1 MLLRKKN
8 CRARRVYRRR
18 RHHWARRS
26 GVSAHT
32 AEQVRPATFCAASPR
47 LRLSPHLATDD
58 ATLGRPLHRQDRS
71 GHGAL
76 QQLARRRPRHVGRR
90 PRRQHCLQ
98 PRAREGGHDLG
109 GGGRGDPRRAR
120 AGARRVGGRDV
131 RRQGR
136 RRGHPHGQRAAAD
149 RADRRAGRQGA
160 HRAQPERPG
169 GDRPAPPPARRVRV
183 ARRAIEDARAHG
195 GGARARRGRHPDA
208 GVHPPAVGAA
218 DPLGPLDALARV
230 GVEAR
235 RRPPRPDRRADERVP
250 ARLGRAL
257 GQPVRRRPRGARRR
271 PRLCAADGQLA
282 RRGGRPRLRDRA
294 DRLGRAADGAPL
306 ALRRG
311 PHRLRHAGVWLRQAR
326 RRVRRAQF
334 FSARNSSARN
344 YASRAIRRRACPPPR
359 AGTRRARR

>member
-1 MLLRKKN
+1 M
-8 CRARRVYRRR
+8 
-18 RHHWARRS
+18 
-26 GVSAHT
+26 
-32 AEQVRPATFCAASPR
+32 
-47 LRLSPHLATDD
+47 
-58 ATLGRPLHRQDRS
+58 
-71 GHGAL
+71 
-76 QQLARRRPRHVGRR
+76 
-90 PRRQHCLQ
+90 
-98 PRAREGGHDLG
+98 
-109 GGGRGDPRRAR
+109 
-120 AGARRVGGRDV
+120 GGRDV

-136 RRGHPHGQRAAAD
+136 RRGHPHGERAAAD

-235 RRPPRPDRRADERVP
+235 RRSPRPDRRADERVP

-271 PRLCAADGQLA
+271 PRLRAADGQLA
-282 RRGGRPRLRDRA
+282 RRCGRPRLRHRA

-334 FSARNSSARN
+334 FRARNSRHAIL
-344 YASRAIRRRACPPPR
+344 AAQIRRRACPPPR

>member
-1 MLLRKKN
+1 M
-8 CRARRVYRRR
+8 
-18 RHHWARRS
+18 
-26 GVSAHT
+26 
-32 AEQVRPATFCAASPR
+32 
-47 LRLSPHLATDD
+47 
-58 ATLGRPLHRQDRS
+58 GRPLHRQGRS
-71 GHGAL
+71 NHGAV
-76 QQLARRRPRHVGRR
+76 QFIVRRRPCDVGGGCRR
-90 PRRQHCLQ
+90 LGVLFA
-98 PRAREGGHDLG
+98 RAREGQGDLR
-109 GGGRGDPRRAR
+109 GGGRVDPLRPRDR
-120 AGARRVGGRDV
+120 QIRVGGRHV
-131 RRQGR
+131 CREAG

-218 DPLGPLDALARV
+218 NPLGPLDALARV

-250 ARLGRAL
+250 ARLRRAL
-257 GQPVRRRPRGARRR
+257 GQPVRRRPRGPRRR
-271 PRLCAADGQLA
+271 PRLRAADGQLA
-282 RRGGRPRLRDRA
+282 RRGGRPRLRHRA